1 MSRLKT
7 LITSLVV
14 AAALML
20 NSAGAIAQEVQKI
33 VAVVN
38 DEVISGYDLVQRISL
53 TILMSGFRD
62 SSQTRQQLVQPTLR
76 RLIEE
81 RLKLQEAARFNLS
94 VSDVEMN
101 KAVDRIERGN
111 NIPSGQIDSILERR
125 RIDMDTLLEQI
136 RANIAWDK
144 VVRRRIVPRVNVT
157 EEEIKAAKKKM
168 QANRGK
174 DEYFLSEIFIP
185 VEQQSDEARV
195 RKLVNDIRAQL
206 KNGAPF
212 PRVANQFSQGTTAA
226 KGGEIGWAM
235 LEDLEPEIAQEITKT
250 KKGQVTSAI
259 RTSEGYYL
267 IAVRNSRKILQKT
280 DENARLE
287 LSQIVIPMKPT
298 EKTGAAKSQV
308 RLVNS
313 ISKFVDSCSYLPALL
328 SEFGVR
334 GSGKMGRVELKN
346 MPENVR
352 ALVKDLKPG
361 QASAPYLD
369 KDVYRIFVVCGR
381 QDRNVQSDSDAAIR
395 QLIGSKRI
403 EARARRYLQDMQR
416 DATIETR

>member
-1 MSRLKT
+1 MARLKT
-7 LITSLVV
+7 LITSLIV
-14 AAALML
+14 ATSLL
-20 NSAGAIAQEVQKI
+20 LGSAGAMAQEVQKI

-62 SSQTRQQLVQPTLR
+62 SAQTRQQLVQPTLR

-81 RLKLQEAARFNLS
+81 RLRLQEAARFNLT
-94 VSDVEMN
+94 VSDIEMN
-101 KAVDRIERGN
+101 KAVDRLEKSN

-136 RANIAWDK
+136 RASLAWDK

-157 EEEIKAAKKKM
+157 EEEIEAARKKM

-174 DEYFLSEIFIP
+174 DEYFLSEIFLP
-185 VEQQSDEARV
+185 VDDQSDEARI
-195 RKLVNDIRAQL
+195 RKLMNDIRAQL
-206 KNGAPF
+206 KKGAPF
-212 PRVANQFSQGTTAA
+212 PRVATQFSQGTTAA
-226 KGGEIGWAM
+226 KGGEIGWTM
-235 LEDLEPEIAQEITKT
+235 LEDLDPEIAQEVAKT
-250 KKGQVTSAI
+250 RKGQVTSAI

-267 IAVRNSRKILQKT
+267 VAVRNARKILQKT
-280 DENARLE
+280 EDNARLE

-298 EKTGAAKSQV
+298 EKTGSAKSQV

-346 MPENVR
+346 MPDNVK

-361 QASAPYLD
+361 QASAPFLD

-381 QDRNVQSDSDAAIR
+381 QEQNVQSDSDEAIR
-395 QLIGSKRI
+395 QLIGVKRI
-403 EARARRYLQDMQR
+403 EARARRYLQDLQR